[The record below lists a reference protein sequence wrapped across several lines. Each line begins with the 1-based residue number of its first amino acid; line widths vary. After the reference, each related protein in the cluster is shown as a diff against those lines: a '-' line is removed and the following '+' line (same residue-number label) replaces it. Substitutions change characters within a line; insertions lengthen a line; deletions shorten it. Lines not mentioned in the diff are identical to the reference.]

1 MSVEVE
7 TKTGAP
13 AKPLG
18 DKLHPEPRH
27 EPLVFERSG
36 AGKVGYSLPAL
47 DVPETLAIP
56 AALLRGE
63 IEGETEI
70 SEVEVARHF
79 TRLSRLNF
87 SIDQALYP
95 LGSCTMK
102 HNPRTNEEVARL
114 PGFAASHP
122 LAPEAVSQG
131 TLELAWRLEQ
141 ALVELTGLAR
151 VTLQPSAGAQGELAG
166 ILMVRKALEKS
177 GNPRATVLI
186 PDSAH
191 GTNPASAHFAGY
203 KVRELKSNARGT
215 LDLDVLEQAMT
226 DDVAALMLTVPNTL
240 GIFED
245 RILDIARIVHAKGG
259 YLYCDG
265 ANFNSFVGVAKP
277 GAMGVDVMHMNLH
290 KTFSTPHGG
299 GGPGSGPVGV
309 VEGLVPYLPRPTI
322 ERKSDG
328 TFGLDFD
335 RPDSIGRLRTF
346 LGNFGMFVRALA
358 YISAYGN
365 RIGEVA
371 RGAVLNANYIR
382 AGLTGVYHLKY
393 DAPSMHEV
401 VFSDKKQAEKGVHN
415 GDIGKRLMDY
425 GFHPPTISFPLI
437 VHGALMIEPTE
448 TEGKPGLDAFVAAMK
463 AIAREVEEDPQIV
476 LNAPHTTPV
485 RRVDE
490 VEAARNLVLRW
501 RPGRDGGR

>member
-1 MSVEVE
+1 MSLDVEE
-7 TKTGAP
+7 KP
-13 AKPLG
+13 AAAAVP
-18 DKLHPEPRH
+18 DPLHPEPRH

-36 AGKVGYSLPAL
+36 RGKVGYSLPPL
-47 DVPETLAIP
+47 DVPPAVAIP
-56 AALLRGE
+56 QSLLRSE

-70 SEVEVARHF
+70 TEVEVARHF

-87 SIDQALYP
+87 SIDEGLYP

-114 PGFAASHP
+114 PGFAAAHP
-122 LAPEAVSQG
+122 LAPEETTQG
-131 TLELAWRLEQ
+131 ALELAWRLERIL
-141 ALVELTGLAR
+141 AELTGLPR

-166 ILMVRKALEKS
+166 ILMVRKALEKK
-177 GNPRATVLI
+177 GNPRSVVLI

-203 KVRELKSNARGT
+203 RVHELKSNARGT
-215 LDLDVLEQAMT
+215 LDLHVLEQAMT
-226 DDVAALMLTVPNTL
+226 EDVAALMLTVPNTL

-245 RILDIARIVHAKGG
+245 RIIEIARIVHAKGG

-265 ANFNSFVGVAKP
+265 ANFNSFVGIAKP
-277 GAMGVDVMHMNLH
+277 GLMGIDVMHMNLH

-299 GGPGSGPVGV
+299 GGPGSGPVAV
-309 VEGLVPYLPRPTI
+309 TEALVPHLPKPTI
-322 ERKSDG
+322 ERRADG
-328 TFGLDFD
+328 TFTLDHD
-335 RPDSIGRLRTF
+335 RPESIGRLRSF

-358 YISAYGN
+358 YIWSYGN

-393 DAPSMHEV
+393 DAPTLHEV
-401 VFSDKKQAEKGVHN
+401 VFSDKKQVEHGVHN
-415 GDIGKRLMDY
+415 MDIAKRLMDY

-448 TEGKPGLDAFVAAMK
+448 TEAKLGLDAFVEAMR
-463 AIAREVEEDPQIV
+463 AIDRESREDPEIV
-476 LNAPHTTPV
+476 RRAPHTTPV
-485 RRVDE
+485 KRVDE
-490 VEAARNLVLRW
+490 VGAARNLVLRW
-501 RPGRDGGR
+501 RPDGAVKR